1 MNFSLSAQE
10 HIQIYLNSSLN
21 CKINRRTNM
30 NKKHIGSDFDDF
42 LVENRILSESEM
54 IAIKRVVAYLMVRL
68 TREQV

>member
-1 MNFSLSAQE
+1 
-10 HIQIYLNSSLN
+10 
-21 CKINRRTNM
+21 M
-30 NKKHIGSDFDDF
+30 NKKHIGSDFDGF